1 MNRQSLRKLHI
12 KCVSDEAFGL
22 YSVVA
27 NPRSVTPYDVKAA
40 SQNIALEYEGKK
52 PSVDIVSLVNFV
64 LAGFFAQAHRS
75 GLYNRQR
82 ELWDAIARVS
92 TCQMRIV
99 KQGVFVPIKLPVVDI
114 DFLNSHN
121 EPIILARLVKPQNRR
136 DLDKR
141 SIRYLQSFFTRI
153 NRKQNKK
160 GSLTGAFICI
170 PQPVSLA
177 LLTKVQSKVGASDPA
192 NRFDSRLP
200 LPANIPFN
208 VLEMDYSLGDDT
220 DTTEETTTV
229 SRLIYPESELFSI
242 KMVHPDL
249 TVPGRS

>member
-12 KCVSDEAFGL
+12 KCVSEEAFGL

-40 SQNIALEYEGKK
+40 SQNIALAYEGKK
-52 PSVDIVSLVNFV
+52 PGVDIIALVNFV
-64 LAGFFAQAHRS
+64 LSGYFVQAHGS

-82 ELWDAIARVS
+82 ELWDAIARVE

-99 KQGVFVPIKLPVVDI
+99 KQGVFVPVKLPVVDI
-114 DFLNSHN
+114 DFLNGHN
-121 EPIILARLVKPQNRR
+121 QPLIVARLVKPQNRR
-136 DLDKR
+136 DFDKR
-141 SIRYLQSFFTRI
+141 AIRYLQSFIARI
-153 NRKQNKK
+153 NKLQNKK

-170 PQPVSLA
+170 PQPVSPS
-177 LLTKVQSKVGASDPA
+177 LLTKVQTKVGTSEPA

-208 VLEMDYSLGDDT
+208 VLEMNYNSGEDT
-220 DTTEETTTV
+220 DTTEGTTNA
-229 SRLIYPESELFSI
+229 SRLIYPESDLHSVT
-242 KMVHPDL
+242 MVHPDL
-249 TVPGRS
+249 SVRGR